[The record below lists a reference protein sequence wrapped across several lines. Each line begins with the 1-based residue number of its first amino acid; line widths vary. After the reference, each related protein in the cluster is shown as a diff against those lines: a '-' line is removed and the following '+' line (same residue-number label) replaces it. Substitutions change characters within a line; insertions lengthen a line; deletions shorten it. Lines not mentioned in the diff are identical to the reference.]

1 MAEDLNKK
9 TLVTGVRVNN
19 SDVSIDYNALANLP
33 VSDKTLSEP
42 NKFADAEAVGD
53 KLAQKA
59 SITYVNEQ
67 INAAKEDTS
76 KIDDA
81 ISTLEGS
88 INQKLEAKA
97 DITYVDSSM
106 SVLNAEVD
114 DEGKILRVVDGRA
127 SWQTASS
134 ALDATQEDEGNIL
147 TVVKDNESG
156 SYVSKWV
163 KPADVFTITSDGNAG
178 DEGDGDS
185 QDSAGKILTNVNG
198 QTKWED
204 IFTALAA
211 TALDGDKNQFLSVNF
226 TDEGSK
232 FAYWRSVINADEVK
246 F

>member
-1 MAEDLNKK
+1 MAEDVNKEI
-9 TLVTGVRVNN
+9 LVTGVRVNN
-19 SDVSIDYNALANLP
+19 SDVRIDYNWLEHKP
-33 VSDKTLSEP
+33 QSDKTL
-42 NKFADAEAVGD
+42 KVDGGFADAKLVGEQ
-53 KLAQKA
+53 LALKA
-59 SITYVNEQ
+59 NSSDVAEQ
-67 INAAKEDTS
+67 IKAIQEDTTN
-76 KIDDA
+76 IDKA

-88 INQKLEAKA
+88 INQKLETKA
-97 DITYVDSSM
+97 DITYVDSST

-114 DEGKILRVVDGRA
+114 DEGKILRVVDGKA

-147 TVVKDNESG
+147 TVVKDDESG

-204 IFTALAA
+204 IFTALAT
-211 TALDGDKNQFLSVNF
+211 TALDDDKNQFLSVNF
-226 TDEGSK
+226 TDEGK